1 MVNHQSRTADRVT
14 SLVIGI
20 SIIATLV
27 MLFIDWRFS
36 VITALVVWNQLIFK
50 KGLRREGTGIQMWLS
65 LGIILIAAWYLF
77 FV

>member
-1 MVNHQSRTADRVT
+1 MDHQSWTADRVT

-36 VITALVVWNQLIFK
+36 VITALVVWNQLVFK
-50 KGLRREGTGIQMWLS
+50 KGLRKEETGIQMWLS
-65 LGIILIAAWYLF
+65 LGVILIAAWYLF
-77 FV
+77 FA